1 MYRAESRQASFAP
14 IITVTRSGL
23 SFAADAI
30 CSGSC
35 AIRAPVSA
43 WFQLRAAAPDA
54 PSSRTARL
62 RTPLSVPV
70 AQETSGQSAST
81 EQASK
86 PRVMESPTA
95 ATEPG
100 SRSQTG
106 PGLADGCAAA
116 PFVVPSGPE
125 SQPARTA
132 VPSNESAARTVAAV
146 RERRRAKRSCIPWSP
161 RLCPRQPWWH
171 RSEGPAAPAGES

>member
-1 MYRAESRQASFAP
+1 MYRAESRQASLAP
-14 IITVTRSGL
+14 IITVTRSGF
-23 SFAADAI
+23 SFAAAAI
-30 CSGSC
+30 CSGNC
-35 AIRAPVSA
+35 AILAPVSA
-43 WFQLRAAAPDA
+43 WFQLRVEAPDA

-62 RTPLSVPV
+62 RTSLSVPV
-70 AQETSGQSAST
+70 AQDTSGQSAST

-116 PFVVPSGPE
+116 PFVVPSRPE
-125 SQPARTA
+125 SQPVRTALPSNETAARTA
-132 VPSNESAARTVAAV
+132 AAV
-146 RERRRAKRSCIPWSP
+146 RERRRAERSCIPWSP
-161 RLCPRQPWWH
+161 RLCPRQPLV
-171 RSEGPAAPAGES
+171 APVGRPGRPGG